1 MKGETKRAT
10 TPEAS
15 STSAQIRYRARRDK
29 RNKIMSASFEE
40 GRRLEAMTGGSL
52 DPVETWV
59 RSKRGSDAGSVFEID
74 VDRLGVIALD
84 ATSRLLEMLPL
95 KTPDAQ
101 KSEKHRPAHK
111 THNKDGSL

>member
-1 MKGETKRAT
+1 
-10 TPEAS
+10 
-15 STSAQIRYRARRDK
+15 
-29 RNKIMSASFEE
+29 MSASFEE

-101 KSEKHRPAHK
+101 KSEKHRLDHK
-111 THNKDGSL
+111 THNKDGSLRNQPHHASNARSPHRTAD